1 MYENYYNYWLQKLA
15 AINGQTPTQATYTPP
30 APAPLPTPT
39 PTQTP
44 ASQGL
49 QGLALT
55 IPGISTPAS
64 QLNPADATKTS
75 VTPVV
80 PQEQL
85 AELVPQHLFDGA
97 APDGNTGVGEAS
109 TGDAGAAAAAAAGV
123 GVSDTGFARGGPVLP
138 PPKGVAKPRSKRAKH

>member
-30 APAPLPTPT
+30 APVPS

-75 VTPVV
+75 VTPVL

-109 TGDAGAAAAAAAGV
+109 PGDAGDAGAAAAAAEGV
-123 GVSDTGFARGGPVLP
+123 GVSDSGFTQGGPVLP
-138 PPKGVAKPRSKRAKH
+138 PPKGVAKPRTKRAKH

>member
-1 MYENYYNYWLQKLA
+1 MYENYYNYWLQKLTS
-15 AINGQTPTQATYTPP
+15 INGQTPTQATYTPP
-30 APAPLPTPT
+30 TPQPLPATPQ
-39 PTQTP
+39 PP

-64 QLNPADATKTS
+64 QLDPADATKTS
-75 VTPVV
+75 VTPVL

-109 TGDAGAAAAAAAGV
+109 PGDAGAAAAAAEGV
-123 GVSDTGFARGGPVLP
+123 GVSDSGFARGGPVLP
-138 PPKGVAKPRSKRAKH
+138 PPKGVAKPRRKRAKH